1 MAFQAAT
8 IAPSV
13 RKDAFRK
20 NELGGHPE
28 AVEVGG
34 IVSAKWITYEV
45 EVAEAGDY
53 EVELFMNRPDYFKTE
68 SGRTMKVRDE
78 AILLNLVNIV
88 SIRSLSRT
96 GK

>member
-1 MAFQAAT
+1 MSVVPNALAHAFGVPGTILAERYDEGGNGVAFQTAT
-8 IAPSV
+8 VAPSV

-53 EVELFMNRPDYFKTE
+53 EVELFMNRT
-68 SGRTMKVRDE
+68 G
-78 AILLNLVNIV
+78 LL
-88 SIRSLSRT
+88 
-96 GK
+96 